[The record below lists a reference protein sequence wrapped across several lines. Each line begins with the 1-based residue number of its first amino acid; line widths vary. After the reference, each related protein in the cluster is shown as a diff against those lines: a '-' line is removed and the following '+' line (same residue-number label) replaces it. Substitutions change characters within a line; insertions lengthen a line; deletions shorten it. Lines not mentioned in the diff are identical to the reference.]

1 MKKQEYKEQERQ
13 RHYYFFDYLFWL
25 GEITWENYH
34 KVNSKQPR
42 GNDML
47 LACIMFFVLM
57 PILTIGGHFLYD
69 HDRLIFEL
77 FSAVLLIVFAIVAIA
92 RDRLLGEIYP
102 PSRRKAVMRHYA
114 GRKFSPA
121 RRNLFFF
128 PLFVLLIPAMVLLST
143 ALKGITDNEAKPVEN
158 TRTEVPQRWRDYLAL
173 HITVG
178 ARQEVPSEAL
188 QYLIDQDGRTSR
200 YGQPVYVMQVR
211 ATEGDMGGEFRAGLL
226 NHATFEEIQDGRRK
240 FVECTWVKGYT
251 PDSIRVLLTGWY
263 EVRNAGLCPVD
274 SLEWT
279 EDTEF

>member
-178 ARQEVPSEAL
+178 ARQEVPSDAL

-263 EVRNAGLCPVD
+263 EVNNAGLCPVD

>member
-188 QYLIDQDGRTSR
+188 QYLIDQDSRTSR

-263 EVRNAGLCPVD
+263 EVNNAGLCPVD

>member
-92 RDRLLGEIYP
+92 RDRLLGAIYP

-263 EVRNAGLCPVD
+263 EVNNAGLCPVD

>member
-1 MKKQEYKEQERQ
+1 MKKRDYKEQERQ
-13 RHYYFFDYLFWL
+13 RRYYFFDYLFWL
-25 GEITWENYH
+25 GEMAQWHYKGE
-34 KVNSKQPR
+34 PR
-42 GNDML
+42 RPDGESML
-47 LACIMFFVLM
+47 MLCIMIFIYEPIFF
-57 PILTIGGHFLYD
+57 TTAHFLYGSPAFGWFTVAMIVGIVVV
-69 HDRLIFEL
+69 HHCVSRGWIYPFSRREAVVQHYEGRRFSPFRCYFFL
-77 FSAVLLIVFAIVAIA
+77 FSLVFLIIAEMYLL
-92 RDRLLGEIYP
+92 
-102 PSRRKAVMRHYA
+102 PSTLMRIDERKA
-114 GRKFSPA
+114 
-121 RRNLFFF
+121 
-128 PLFVLLIPAMVLLST
+128 
-143 ALKGITDNEAKPVEN
+143 EPVEN
-158 TRTEVPQRWRDYLAL
+158 TRTEVTQRWRDYLAL

-263 EVRNAGLCPVD
+263 EVNNAGLCPVD